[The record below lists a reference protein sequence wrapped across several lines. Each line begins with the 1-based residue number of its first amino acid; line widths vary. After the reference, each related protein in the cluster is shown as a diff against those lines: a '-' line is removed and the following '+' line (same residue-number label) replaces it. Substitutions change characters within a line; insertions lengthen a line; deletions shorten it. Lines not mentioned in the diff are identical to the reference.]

1 MLDVTQMVKHPKVR
15 GWLDYP
21 ALFSGIRFLLIGS
34 QRETR
39 RRLGQMLRKQQPAR
53 VLDVCCGVGDFAG
66 LVEADYI
73 GIDLN
78 ERFINLARR
87 RFAAISRKQ
96 FQVEDATR
104 MRYSEGAFDTTL
116 YLNCMHHFPEELVR
130 GMLREI
136 ARVTKHQVLILDL
149 EPTRGHWL
157 QRFVMACDRGD
168 YVRPIAQQ
176 RQLLEE
182 FLEIDD
188 AVVYPM
194 GLTVQTLFTCRPK
207 RTNSANGHSRRAEA
221 VSTGA

>member
-1 MLDVTQMVKHPKVR
+1 MPDVTQMVKHPKVR
-15 GWLDYP
+15 ALLDYP
-21 ALFSGIRFLLIGS
+21 ALFSGVRFLLIGS

-39 RRLGQMLRKQQPAR
+39 RRLAALLQQQRPSR

-78 ERFINLARR
+78 ERFISLAKR
-87 RFAAISRKQ
+87 RFAGVSRKQ
-96 FQVEDATR
+96 FQVEDATQ
-104 MRYSEGAFDTTL
+104 MRYPEGAFDTTL
-116 YLNCMHHFPEELVR
+116 YLNCMHHFPMDLVR

-136 ARVTKHQVLILDL
+136 ARVTRHQVLILDL

-168 YVRPIAQQ
+168 YVRPIKEQ

-188 AVVYPM
+188 VVVYPM

-207 RTNSANGHSRRAEA
+207 PAKSTEGQSRHSEA
-221 VSTGA
+221 VPAGI

>member
-1 MLDVTQMVKHPKVR
+1 MPDVTQMVKHTKVR
-15 GWLDYP
+15 AVLDYP

-39 RRLGQMLRKQQPAR
+39 HRLTALLQRQGPSH

-66 LVEADYI
+66 LVEAEYI

-78 ERFINLARR
+78 ERFISLAKR
-87 RFAAISRKQ
+87 RFATSARKQ
-96 FQVEDATR
+96 FQVEDATQ
-104 MRYSEGAFDTTL
+104 MRYPEGTFDTTL
-116 YLNCMHHFPEELVR
+116 YLNCMHHFPTDLVR

-136 ARVTKHQVLILDL
+136 TRVTKHQVLVLDL
-149 EPTRGHWL
+149 EPTKGHWL

-168 YVRPIAQQ
+168 YVRPMKEQ

-207 RTNSANGHSRRAEA
+207 GGATLAEQAQRSAALPVN
-221 VSTGA
+221 T